1 MWIVTNFSDTVR
13 AINLRDVWNVYAEE
27 DLDNGGWWL
36 MGGRP
41 SPEHDEVLAGPFSTE
56 VMAHNALGVV
66 MKQLASAGAAVSFLG
81 IAGSTD
87 D

>member
-1 MWIVTNFSDTVR
+1 MWVVTNFSDTVR

-27 DLDNGGWWL
+27 DPDTGGWWL

-41 SPEHDEVLAGPFSTE
+41 NPEHDEVLAGPFFDEAT
-56 VMAHNALGVV
+56 AHNALGVV
-66 MKQLASAGAAVSFLG
+66 MKQLASAGSAVSFIG
-81 IAGSTD
+81 IPGSMD